1 MKKKILYMACVIV
14 AGLLQACTNE
24 VDDLF
29 ETSAQQRMNEE
40 IKACRALLVSSEL
53 GWMLDYYPSANQSYG
68 GYAITVKFDE
78 THVTA
83 ASEITGDPADTR
95 TSMYSL
101 KSDMGPTLNFDS
113 YNEILHFFADPDNS
127 NGAGTGKGY
136 EGDYEF
142 VIQSRSDNEIIL
154 KGKKTK
160 NLMRM
165 TRLTESAEDYIA
177 SVIAT
182 SQNVEAVIGV
192 LGYTGKLNGQDVSLS
207 IPSER
212 RMNIQVGTES
222 LTSTGFMYT
231 AEGIRFY
238 QPVMVGGKEVSTLK
252 WSDTDN
258 TYISD
263 EGIFT
268 PVPDPA
274 YVKYL
279 RFLGEYTMDY
289 YYGPNARSIDINL
302 KSLRYTPSDKLY
314 EVEGLPFPLQIH
326 YNVEKDCME
335 ILAYIAGDYYVAM
348 WEVEGKGSLSWGT
361 GIGMV
366 GLLKE
371 DTDNVYEFVDN
382 GFWSTNKARAIILW
396 SAPGE
401 YFGFGGDTRFQNIV
415 FTKK

>member
-1 MKKKILYMACVIV
+1 MRKKILYMACVII

-29 ETSAQQRMNEE
+29 DTSAQQRMNEE

-53 GWMLDYYPSANQSYG
+53 GWKLDYYPSANQSYG
-68 GYAITVKFDE
+68 GYAMTVKFDE

-113 YNEILHFFADPDNS
+113 YNEILHFFANPDNP

-165 TRLTESAEDYIA
+165 TRLTESAKDYIA
-177 SVIAT
+177 SIIAT
-182 SQNVEAVIGV
+182 SEKVEAVVGV

-207 IPSER
+207 IPSDR

-222 LTSTGFMYT
+222 LTATGFMYT

-238 QPVMVGGKEVSTLK
+238 QPVMISGKEVNGLQ
-252 WSDTDN
+252 WSDTES
-258 TYISD
+258 TYVSD
-263 EGIFT
+263 DGKFT

-274 YVKYL
+274 YTKYV
-279 RFLGEYTMDY
+279 RFFGDYTMNY
-289 YYGPNARSIDINL
+289 NYGNNKREIPITL
-302 KSLRYTPSDKLY
+302 KPLKYTPSEKLY
-314 EVEGLPFPLQIH
+314 EATGLPFPLYIY

-335 ILAYIAGDYYVAM
+335 ILTYTIGDCYVAM
-348 WEVEGKGSLSWGT
+348 WEVEGKGTLTPSAGV
-361 GIGMV
+361 GMIGQ
-366 GLLKE
+366 LKE
-371 DTDNVYEFVDN
+371 GTDNVYEFVDN
-382 GFWSTNKARAIILW
+382 GVWGDFKARAIILW
-396 SAPGE
+396 SAAGE
-401 YFGFGGDTRFQNIV
+401 YHGFGGDTRFQNIV